1 MTPGRGKGAEMDRGK
16 TLWGWEGGGCV
27 TLGRSP
33 WRDLSFPSCK
43 CVCTG
48 TSSAKFRIN
57 ALPHCVLTMT
67 P

>member
-1 MTPGRGKGAEMDRGK
+1 M
-16 TLWGWEGGGCV
+16 

-57 ALPHCVLTMT
+57 ALPHRVLTMT